1 MNRIIWIFKSGTLSR
16 DDNTLMLENEQGK
29 KFLPVEGIDE
39 IFLFGEIGLNTKL
52 LSFLSEKHIILH
64 TFNYYGYY
72 TGSYYPREFLS
83 SGEMIVRQVQT
94 YLNPDERLKLA
105 KKIEMG
111 GTENM
116 LSVLN
121 YYNLRG
127 KNVQRQ
133 IDSIKSLRDRF
144 EEQDSISKLMGIE
157 GKIRDIY
164 YSSFDS
170 IIGNET
176 FRFVSRTRR
185 PPLNELNAMISFG
198 NSIMYTIC
206 LSEIYKT
213 HLDPRIGFLHE
224 SNFRRFSLNLDIAEI
239 FKPIVI
245 DRLLLS
251 MINEKMV
258 SEKDFENTGGI
269 VYMKENCKRK
279 MVDGIDKKLST
290 TIKMKN
296 LSHEVSYRR
305 LIRMECYKIE
315 KHILGEGDYKPF
327 HSSW

>member
-39 IFLFGEIGLNTKL
+39 IFLFGEISLNTKL

-83 SGEMIVRQVQT
+83 SGEMTVRQVQT

-127 KNVQRQ
+127 KNVERQ

>member
-127 KNVQRQ
+127 KNVERQ